1 MRTLYHYPL
10 DAFGRLIRIYLNEKN
25 LEYES
30 SVELPWKR
38 KKIFSEYHVFSDLP
52 TIVEKDGMLLEGW
65 YAIIEHLEQTYRS
78 KSFLG
83 NSQKEK
89 AETRRLLVLFND
101 MFFADVTRNLIYEK
115 IMKKFIEKS
124 SPDSASIRRGISAL
138 KQYMEHISW
147 FVDHRNWLAGDEF
160 SLADMAAAA
169 QISCIDYAGSIEW
182 DSVPTVKDWYVR
194 VKSRPSFRDLLND
207 RVGSMIPPDYYSKLD
222 F

>member
-1 MRTLYHYPL
+1 MKLL
-10 DAFGRLIRIYLNEKN
+10 SKIYLNEKN

-30 SVELPWKR
+30 SAELPWRR

-52 TIVEKDGMLLEGW
+52 TLVEKDNVVLEGW

-147 FVDHRNWLAGDEF
+147 FIDRRNWLAGDEF
-160 SLADMAAAA
+160 TLADMAAAA
-169 QISCIDYAGSIEW
+169 QISCIDYAGSVEW
-182 DSVPTVKDWYVR
+182 DFFPAVKDWYVR